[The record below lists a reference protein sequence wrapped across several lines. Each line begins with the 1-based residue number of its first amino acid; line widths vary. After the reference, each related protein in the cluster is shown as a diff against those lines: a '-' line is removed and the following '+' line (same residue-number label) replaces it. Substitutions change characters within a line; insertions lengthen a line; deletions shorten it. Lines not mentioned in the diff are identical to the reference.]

1 MRSLAGLVAIV
12 AAASVFLY
20 LLSTHLPPG
29 PEQLQARGEDR
40 EDRGQDRGQARGED
54 RGEDRAQAR
63 GEDREDRGEDR
74 GEDREDWG
82 EEQGVREN
90 RLKFPSDLDELRELA
105 DTLKF
110 YKREHHG
117 YVLLLFCSAYLYKQS
132 FAIPG
137 SSFLNML
144 AGAIFGPWEGLV
156 LACLLTTLGSTFCFL
171 LSAAFGKQHVLH
183 FFPDKVALLH
193 RKVEE
198 NRSSLFFF
206 LLFLRFFP
214 MTPNWFLNITC
225 PVLNIP
231 MPIFFFSVLIGL
243 IPYNFICVRTGSML
257 SEITSLDDIF
267 SWSTLAQ
274 LLAIALVALVPG
286 ALIKRYSEGHLK
298 VDGMDGKGSSRE
310 EVKKERK
317 RR

>member
-1 MRSLAGLVAIV
+1 MRSLAGLAATV
-12 AAASVFLY
+12 AAASVYLY
-20 LLSTHLPPG
+20 LLSTHLPPADDHLRPATQEG
-29 PEQLQARGEDR
+29 DEPVEHHYK
-40 EDRGQDRGQARGED
+40 
-54 RGEDRAQAR
+54 
-63 GEDREDRGEDR
+63 
-74 GEDREDWG
+74 
-82 EEQGVREN
+82 
-90 RLKFPSDLDELRELA
+90 LKFPSDLDELRELA
-105 DTLKF
+105 EMLKF
-110 YKREHHG
+110 YKQEHHG

-156 LACLLTTLGSTFCFL
+156 LACLLTTTGSTFCYL
-171 LSAAFGKQHVLH
+171 LSSAFGKQHVVRV
-183 FFPDKVALLH
+183 FPEKVALLQ

-231 MPIFFFSVLIGL
+231 MSMFFFSVLIGL
-243 IPYNFICVRTGSML
+243 IPYNFICVRTGAIL
-257 SEITSLDDIF
+257 SEIHTLDDIF
-267 SWSTLAQ
+267 SWGTLAQ

-286 ALIKRYSEGHLK
+286 GLIKRYSRGHL
-298 VDGMDGKGSSRE
+298 VVADMDAARE
-310 EVKKERK
+310 DERPDRK